1 MGNVAS
7 AGPVA
12 RSLEPQRNDA
22 ATGAAAELELQKI
35 GELSG
40 FNIAMV

>member
-22 ATGAAAELELQKI
+22 VTGAAAEL
-35 GELSG
+35 GWVWNPSG
-40 FNIAMV
+40 TPKDW